1 MAVFYTAEEIDL
13 AIEKLKRGEVIAAPA
28 EGVYGYC
35 ADPLNPEAL
44 QELIDIKKRT
54 ADKVGFVVMVR
65 HIEDVRLLV
74 SELTTD
80 MEKLMDKHWPGQVT
94 LLLPA
99 KEGLPEKLTGGSGK
113 IAVRM
118 PEPEYVQE
126 YLRNWGAPLVSTSA
140 NITGQAP
147 ALHQKDLDPLV
158 FALPTPQRLL
168 GTVSRIIDAETGEQ
182 IR

>member
-1 MAVFYTAEEIDL
+1 MAVYFTADEMDL
-13 AIEKLKRGEVIAAPA
+13 AIEKLKMGEVVAAPA

-35 ADPLNPEAL
+35 ADPFKTEAL
-44 QELIDIKKRT
+44 EELITIKKRT
-54 ADKVGFVVMVR
+54 ADKVGFVVLVR
-65 HIEDVRLLV
+65 NMSDIEK
-74 SELTTD
+74 LTSNLTEE
-80 MEKLMDKHWPGQVT
+80 MRKLMDKHWPGQVT

-99 KEGLPEKLTGGSGK
+99 KEDLPQKLTGGSGK

-118 PEPEYVQE
+118 PEPEYIQE
-126 YLRNWGAPLVSTSA
+126 YLRNWGGPLVSTSA

-147 ALHQKDLDPLV
+147 ALHTKDLDPLV
-158 FALPTPQRLL
+158 FALTTPQRLL